1 MPKVWQ
7 AAEARHRFTELVN
20 AAIRGEPQ
28 FVERRDGTAVVIVS
42 REYFEKTRPTLKDV
56 LLYQGFAEDDDAF
69 DQALRDIRREGNTFI
84 RPGPVSFEE

>member
-7 AAEARHRFTELVN
+7 AAEARHQFTELVN
-20 AAIRGEPQ
+20 AAVHGEPQ
-28 FVERRDGTAVVIVS
+28 FVERRDGTAAVVVS

-69 DQALRDIRREGNTFI
+69 DQALRDIRREGNTFV
-84 RPGPVSFEE
+84 RPGPVNFEE